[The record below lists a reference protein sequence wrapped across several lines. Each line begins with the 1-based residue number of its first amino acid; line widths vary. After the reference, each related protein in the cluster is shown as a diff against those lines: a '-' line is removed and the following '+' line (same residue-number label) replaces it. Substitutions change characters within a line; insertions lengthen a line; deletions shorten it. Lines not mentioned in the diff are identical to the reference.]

1 MEAVNNN
8 SSMQATT
15 VDDSTSK
22 NIGVFAKF
30 KNWAVSLAKEVQ
42 KFLGESWSSVKNNC
56 KKIYNFFATKVGL
69 EVLPI
74 TKPVNAKGQDGGQSP
89 ESPKVSEEPKQKLNS
104 SAEGESK
111 GQKPPAKNN
120 HVVDKPTAGGGSK
133 GQKPPA
139 KKNHV
144 VDKPTAGGGSKGH
157 KPPAMGNQDGALP
170 SAKNNPVGNQP
181 PAKNN
186 PVGNQPPAM
195 GNQEGAL
202 PSAKNNPVGNQPP
215 AMGNQEGA
223 LPSAKNNPVGN
234 QPPAMGN
241 QEGALPS
248 AKNNPVG
255 NQPPAMGNQEGTLPS
270 AKNNPVGN
278 QPPAMGNQEGTL
290 PSAKNNPVG
299 NQPPAMGNQEGA
311 LPSAKN
317 NPVGNQPP
325 AMGNQEVD
333 QPSAKNNPVGNQPPA
348 MGNQEGALPSAKN
361 NPVGNQ
367 PPTMGNQE
375 VDQPSAKNNPVGNQP
390 PAMGNQE
397 GALPSAK
404 NNPVGNQPPTMG
416 NQEVDQ
422 PTAKNNPVGNQPPA
436 MGNQEGALP
445 SAKNNPVGNQ
455 PPAMGNQEVDQPS
468 AKNNPVGNQPP
479 AMGNQ
484 EGVLPPVMGQPN
496 GSNPASNKSFENE
509 QSLSGSQSVP
519 QDQSQNINLS
529 DFVFLDDNGQLQLT
543 TEFVNSLRTTL
554 DNTPQDNKR
563 AVMLKELQK
572 IYMPLEGCT
581 IVTNNPVGPVQ
592 KETRKFGITEFF
604 QMVYLNEGLKEHWV
618 HVCDPEEILENY
630 KNGLCEEIRQGT
642 TETPD
647 IIEIENMAKD
657 TLTNQGVKDLDGNS
671 LAHLPE
677 YVGKLRDHIKQAI
690 DIIASGQNG
699 VQDGSKANPSGLT
712 PPVIDETNG
721 VPPSLKENSEE
732 ENKGINPET
741 NERPDNKKP
750 LNGGQRVP
758 QDQSQSINLNN
769 VVFFDENKKLQLT
782 TEFVNSLKTTLDK
795 TPENNKSDVMLE
807 QLNEIYTA
815 LNNCMNVTANP
826 VGPAQQEPIKI
837 EFNEFFQM
845 ICLNE
850 DLKEHWVHAFDPEWL
865 LENYKNGL
873 CEEIRQG
880 TTEAPDMN
888 EIEAMTKNILTRMG
902 TTDLDGKLLANSPAY
917 LSKFTDHIKHA
928 IDIIAS
934 DSQQSGLGQ
943 NGVQDDTKANPSG
956 LTPPVIDETNGVPP
970 SLKENSEEENKG
982 INPETNERPDNK
994 EPLNGGQRVPQDQSQ
1009 NINLNNVVFFDDN
1022 QFQLTQQ
1029 FVKSLI
1035 TKLDNTPQDDKN
1047 FVMLE
1052 KIAEISFA
1060 LSTCQTASDANP
1072 VEPDQQELTDIYF
1085 NERSMQMICLHE
1097 NLTEHWVHIFDPLNI
1112 LETHKSDLS
1121 NQIIEGTNDPINIEE
1136 IATKALSR
1144 EGIKGL
1150 DGKLLANSPAYL
1162 EKLKKHIAQGVNRM
1176 ARTPVQST
1184 PDQNGIQD
1192 GSKKNP
1198 SGPAQQVI
1206 NGTEGDNPPLQQNSK
1221 EDTPVKGVNNLPKID
1236 DQTAKRNDFK
1246 EKIIANVSF
1255 TENGVMSTYEGL
1267 TTDLKK
1273 SIEGLSNTEKFNTL
1287 WKINNR
1293 VQSKY
1298 PTKPKAASGTEEVE
1312 PKQRKVKR
1320 DYSNSFVRYIFNND
1334 DLKDEWVY
1342 LFDAE
1347 ECFTEY
1353 MGTLTDEMRNNFNN
1367 DKSHITE
1374 THYKNCA
1381 KHVLRKNQIKDSKGK
1396 SFATNEQHYDKLKNY
1411 LIMSLTT
1418 NNE

>member
-1 MEAVNNN
+1 
-8 SSMQATT
+8 
-15 VDDSTSK
+15 
-22 NIGVFAKF
+22 
-30 KNWAVSLAKEVQ
+30 
-42 KFLGESWSSVKNNC
+42 
-56 KKIYNFFATKVGL
+56 
-69 EVLPI
+69 
-74 TKPVNAKGQDGGQSP
+74 
-89 ESPKVSEEPKQKLNS
+89 
-104 SAEGESK
+104 
-111 GQKPPAKNN
+111 
-120 HVVDKPTAGGGSK
+120 
-133 GQKPPA
+133 
-139 KKNHV
+139 
-144 VDKPTAGGGSKGH
+144 
-157 KPPAMGNQDGALP
+157 MGNQEGALP

-181 PAKNN
+181 PAMGNQEVDQPSAKNNPVGNQPPAMGNQEGAQPSAKNNPVGNQPPAMGNQEGAAKNN

-215 AMGNQEGA
+215 AMGNQEVDQP
-223 LPSAKNNPVGN
+223 LPISHLRKNSHPVGN

-241 QEGALPS
+241 QEGA
-248 AKNNPVG
+248 
-255 NQPPAMGNQEGTLPS
+255 Q
-270 AKNNPVGN
+270 
-278 QPPAMGNQEGTL
+278 

-348 MGNQEGALPSAKN
+348 MGNQEGALPS
-361 NPVGNQ
+361 
-367 PPTMGNQE
+367 
-375 VDQPSAKNNPVGNQP
+375 
-390 PAMGNQE
+390 
-397 GALPSAK
+397 
-404 NNPVGNQPPTMG
+404 
-416 NQEVDQ
+416 
-422 PTAKNNPVGNQPPA
+422 AKNNPVGNQPPA

-529 DFVFLDDNGQLQLT
+529 DFVFLDDNGQLHLT

-554 DNTPQDNKR
+554 DNTPQENKR
-563 AVMLKELQK
+563 KVMLKELQK
-572 IYMPLEGCT
+572 IYMPLKGCM

-647 IIEIENMAKD
+647 IKEIENMAKD
-657 TLTNQGVKDLDGNS
+657 TLTNQGIKDLDGNS

-699 VQDGSKANPSGLT
+699 VQDGS
-712 PPVIDETNG
+712 
-721 VPPSLKENSEE
+721 
-732 ENKGINPET
+732 
-741 NERPDNKKP
+741 
-750 LNGGQRVP
+750 
-758 QDQSQSINLNN
+758 
-769 VVFFDENKKLQLT
+769 
-782 TEFVNSLKTTLDK
+782 
-795 TPENNKSDVMLE
+795 
-807 QLNEIYTA
+807 
-815 LNNCMNVTANP
+815 
-826 VGPAQQEPIKI
+826 
-837 EFNEFFQM
+837 
-845 ICLNE
+845 
-850 DLKEHWVHAFDPEWL
+850 
-865 LENYKNGL
+865 
-873 CEEIRQG
+873 
-880 TTEAPDMN
+880 
-888 EIEAMTKNILTRMG
+888 
-902 TTDLDGKLLANSPAY
+902 
-917 LSKFTDHIKHA
+917 
-928 IDIIAS
+928 
-934 DSQQSGLGQ
+934 
-943 NGVQDDTKANPSG
+943 KANPSG

-1035 TKLDNTPQDDKN
+1035 TELDNTPQVDKN

-1052 KIAEISFA
+1052 KIAEINFA

-1112 LETHKSDLS
+1112 LETHKSGLCD
-1121 NQIIEGTNDPINIEE
+1121 QIIKGTNDPIDIEE

-1162 EKLKKHIAQGVNRM
+1162 EQLKKHIAQGVNRM
-1176 ARTPVQST
+1176 ARTPVQSA

-1381 KHVLRKNQIKDSKGK
+1381 KRALRKNQIKDSKGK

>member
-1 MEAVNNN
+1 
-8 SSMQATT
+8 
-15 VDDSTSK
+15 
-22 NIGVFAKF
+22 
-30 KNWAVSLAKEVQ
+30 
-42 KFLGESWSSVKNNC
+42 
-56 KKIYNFFATKVGL
+56 
-69 EVLPI
+69 
-74 TKPVNAKGQDGGQSP
+74 
-89 ESPKVSEEPKQKLNS
+89 
-104 SAEGESK
+104 
-111 GQKPPAKNN
+111 
-120 HVVDKPTAGGGSK
+120 
-133 GQKPPA
+133 
-139 KKNHV
+139 
-144 VDKPTAGGGSKGH
+144 
-157 KPPAMGNQDGALP
+157 
-170 SAKNNPVGNQP
+170 
-181 PAKNN
+181 
-186 PVGNQPPAM
+186 
-195 GNQEGAL
+195 
-202 PSAKNNPVGNQPP
+202 
-215 AMGNQEGA
+215 
-223 LPSAKNNPVGN
+223 
-234 QPPAMGN
+234 
-241 QEGALPS
+241 
-248 AKNNPVG
+248 
-255 NQPPAMGNQEGTLPS
+255 
-270 AKNNPVGN
+270 
-278 QPPAMGNQEGTL
+278 
-290 PSAKNNPVG
+290 
-299 NQPPAMGNQEGA
+299 MGNQEGA

-367 PPTMGNQE
+367 PP
-375 VDQPSAKNNPVGNQP
+375 
-390 PAMGNQE
+390 
-397 GALPSAK
+397 
-404 NNPVGNQPPTMG
+404 
-416 NQEVDQ
+416 
-422 PTAKNNPVGNQPPA
+422 A

-479 AMGNQ
+479 AIGNQ

-496 GSNPASNKSFENE
+496 GSNPASNKPFENE

-529 DFVFLDDNGQLQLT
+529 DFVFLDDNGQLHLT
-543 TEFVNSLRTTL
+543 TEFVNSLKTTL

-563 AVMLKELQK
+563 AVMLEELK
-572 IYMPLEGCT
+572 IIYMPLKGCT

-592 KETRKFGITEFF
+592 QETREFGITEFF

-647 IIEIENMAKD
+647 IKEIENMAKD

-690 DIIASGQNG
+690 DIIASDQNG

-758 QDQSQSINLNN
+758 QDQSQNINLNN
-769 VVFFDENKKLQLT
+769 VVFFDDNQFQLT
-782 TEFVNSLKTTLDK
+782 QQFVKSLITELDN
-795 TPENNKSDVMLE
+795 TPQVDKNFVMLE
-807 QLNEIYTA
+807 KIAEINFALSTCQTA
-815 LNNCMNVTANP
+815 SDANP
-826 VGPAQQEPIKI
+826 VEPDQQELTDIY
-837 EFNEFFQM
+837 FNERSMQM
-845 ICLNE
+845 ICLHEN
-850 DLKEHWVHAFDPEWL
+850 LTEHWVHIFDPL
-865 LENYKNGL
+865 NILETHKSGL
-873 CEEIRQG
+873 CDQIIKG
-880 TTEAPDMN
+880 TTETPDSN
-888 EIEAMTKNILTRMG
+888 EIKKIAEFALNRQDL
-902 TTDLDGKLLANSPAY
+902 TDLDGNSLAQLPAY
-917 LSKFTDHIKHA
+917 VEKLTEYIKHA

-943 NGVQDDTKANPSG
+943 NGVQDGSKANPSG

-1009 NINLNNVVFFDDN
+1009 NINLNNVVFFDEN
-1022 QFQLTQQ
+1022 KKLQLTTE
-1029 FVKSLI
+1029 FVNSLKTTLDKTPENNKS
-1035 TKLDNTPQDDKN
+1035 D
-1047 FVMLE
+1047 VMLE
-1052 KIAEISFA
+1052 QLNEIYTA
-1060 LSTCQTASDANP
+1060 LNNCMNVTANP
-1072 VEPDQQELTDIYF
+1072 VGPVQQEPIKIEF
-1085 NERSMQMICLHE
+1085 NEFFQMICLNE
-1097 NLTEHWVHIFDPLNI
+1097 DLKEHWVHAFNPEWLLENYKNGLCEEIRQGTTEAPDMNEIEAMAKNI
-1112 LETHKSDLS
+1112 LTRM
-1121 NQIIEGTNDPINIEE
+1121 GTTD
-1136 IATKALSR
+1136 
-1144 EGIKGL
+1144 L
-1150 DGKLLANSPAYL
+1150 DGNLLANSPAYL
-1162 EKLKKHIAQGVNRM
+1162 EKLKNHIAQGVNRM

-1198 SGPAQQVI
+1198 SGPAQKVI

-1221 EDTPVKGVNNLPKID
+1221 ENTPVKGVNNLPKID

-1381 KHVLRKNQIKDSKGK
+1381 KRVLRKNQIKDSKGK